1 VPIASNLII
10 DDESRIQFYSLL
22 DSADFDAK
30 LV

>member
-10 DDESRIQFYSLL
+10 DDEGRIQFYSLL
-22 DSADFDAK
+22 DSAYFDAE